1 MRWSSALQ
9 HAVYTAL
16 SGNITGT
23 VHDEVPPGT
32 APPYT
37 VIGDVTEVPD
47 DTHTSLGSE
56 ETVTIHVFHSAK
68 DSTAVKEVM
77 AEIDVLLHHQTLA
90 LSTGTLRLLRREFSE
105 VFRDQT
111 EKPGERWRHGV
122 MRYRATITEA

>member
-16 SGNITGT
+16 AGNITGT
-23 VHDEVPPGT
+23 VRDEVRASDT
-32 APPYT
+32 PPYT
-37 VIGDVTEVPD
+37 VIGDTTEVPD
-47 DTHTSLGSE
+47 DTHSSLGSE
-56 ETVTIHVFHSAK
+56 ETITIHTFHSAK
-68 DSTAVKEVM
+68 DSTAIKEIM
-77 AEIDVLLHHQTLA
+77 AEIDVLLHNQTLA
-90 LSTGTLRLLRREFSE
+90 LSTGVLRLLRREFSE